1 MLNPGS
7 RQPPGA
13 NTARDPRLAAR
24 LGWLVAAPLLLLAAM
39 AYTGFDPRLLL
50 DPATLATL
58 GGFVGQFFPPSQ
70 QPDFLA
76 SLLRETVTTLAIAST
91 GTLLAMLLG
100 LPAALFTSRALD
112 RDTLCGDAVS
122 RPWRLLQHSLR
133 ALLVLLRG
141 VPDLVWALLLVRAA
155 GLGSLPGVLALG
167 LAYGGML
174 GKVYAEILE
183 AQPREPAAALAT
195 SGAGRLTIFGYAL
208 LPQAA
213 HELISYS
220 VYRWEC
226 AIRASA
232 VMGFVG
238 AGGLGLL
245 LDTAIRMLD
254 GGEVGAL
261 LLVFV
266 LLVALTETVSRLARL
281 AVESRRGGLL
291 LAGGFLA
298 LQGAA
303 FLWLWPQWQGNP
315 FDVGGV
321 LRFGGELLHPNLAP
335 AFLLQVGHGMLE
347 TLAQSALGTALAFL
361 GGALLAL
368 PASNRGPRWLRLP
381 VRLLLNFLRGTPD
394 LLWGAIAVLALSLGP
409 AAGVLA
415 LALHTSGVLGR
426 LFAQTLENLP
436 PEPEQALLLS
446 GAPPAARLAYG
457 LLPQALPQWI
467 AYSLYRWENNIRIAA
482 MLGLVGAGGLGQQL
496 YLALSLFQLH
506 NAATLIVAMLLLS
519 WGVEG
524 LSRRLRRGLE

>member
-1 MLNPGS
+1 MLTSSTHPL
-7 RQPPGA
+7 
-13 NTARDPRLAAR
+13 RDPRLAAR
-24 LGWLVAAPLLLLAAM
+24 LGWLIATPLLLLTAM
-39 AYTGFDPRLLL
+39 VYTGFDPRLLL
-50 DPATLATL
+50 DAATLATL
-58 GGFVGQFFPPSQ
+58 GSFVSQFFPPSHE
-70 QPDFLA
+70 PAFIA
-76 SLLRETVTTLAIAST
+76 SLLGETVTTLAVASS
-91 GTLLAMLLG
+91 GTLLAMLVG
-100 LPAALFTSRALD
+100 LPAALLTSRALD
-112 RDTLCGDAVS
+112 RDTLCGDAPT
-122 RPWRLLQHSLR
+122 RPWRALQHGLR
-133 ALLVLLRG
+133 GVMVILRG

-155 GLGSLPGVLALG
+155 GLGSLPAVLALG

-183 AQPREPAAALAT
+183 AQPREPAAALAA
-195 SGAGRLTIFGYAL
+195 SGAGRLACFAYAL

-245 LDTAIRMLD
+245 MDTAVRMLN

-261 LLVFV
+261 LLVFMI
-266 LLVALTETVSRLARL
+266 LVALTETVSRLARL
-281 AVESRRGGLL
+281 AVDSRRGGLL
-291 LAGGFLA
+291 LALGFVLLQAAA
-298 LQGAA
+298 LY
-303 FLWLWPQWQGNP
+303 WLWPQWQGSP
-315 FDVGGV
+315 FDVGGL
-321 LRFGGELLHPNLAP
+321 LRFAAELLHPNLAP
-335 AFLLQVGHGMLE
+335 AFLLTVASGMLE
-347 TLAQSALGTALAFL
+347 TLAQSALGTAFAFL

-368 PASNRGPRWLRLP
+368 PASQRGPRWLRTP
-381 VRLLLNFLRGTPD
+381 VRLLLNLLRGTPD

-436 PEPEQALLLS
+436 PEPEAALTTS
-446 GAPPAARLAYG
+446 GAAPMTRLAYG

-467 AYSLYRWENNIRIAA
+467 AYTLYRWENNIRIAA
-482 MLGLVGAGGLGQQL
+482 ILGLVGAGGLGQQL

-506 NAATLIVAMLLLS
+506 NAATLIAAMLLLS

-524 LSRRLRRGLE
+524 ISRWLRRGLE

>member
-1 MLNPGS
+1 MLNERAMPDRPGH
-7 RQPPGA
+7 
-13 NTARDPRLAAR
+13 ARDPALAAR
-24 LGWLVAAPLLLLAAM
+24 LGWLIATPLLLLAAM

-50 DPATLATL
+50 DANTLATL
-58 GGFVGQFFPPSQ
+58 GGFLRQFFPPSH

-76 SLLRETVTTLAIAST
+76 SLLQQTVTTLAVASL
-91 GTLLAMLLG
+91 GTLLAMLIG
-100 LPAALFTSRALD
+100 LPAALLTSRALD
-112 RDTLCGDAVS
+112 RDALCGDVPS
-122 RPWRLLQHSLR
+122 RPWRLLQGSLR
-133 ALLVLLRG
+133 ALMVILRG

-183 AQPREPAAALAT
+183 AQPREPAAALAA
-195 SGAGRLTIFGYAL
+195 SGAGRLSIFTWAL
-208 LPQAA
+208 LPQAM

-266 LLVALTETVSRLARL
+266 LLVALTELVSRLARL

-303 FLWLWPQWQGNP
+303 LYWLWPQWQGSP
-315 FDVGGV
+315 FNVGG
-321 LRFGGELLHPNLAP
+321 LLHFAGELLHLNLAP
-335 AFLLQVGHGMLE
+335 AFLLKVAGGMLE
-347 TLAQSALGTALAFL
+347 TLAQSALGTALAFI

-415 LALHTSGVLGR
+415 LAMHTSGVLGR

-436 PEPEQALLLS
+436 PEPEAALLLS
-446 GAPPAARLAYG
+446 GAPAPARLAYG

-467 AYSLYRWENNIRIAA
+467 AYTLYRWENNIRIAA
-482 MLGLVGAGGLGQQL
+482 ILGLVGAGGLGQQL
-496 YLALSLFQLH
+496 YLAMSLFQLR
-506 NAATLIVAMLLLS
+506 NAATLILAMLLLS
-519 WGVEG
+519 WGVEC
-524 LSRRLRRGLE
+524 LSRWLRRGLE

>member
-1 MLNPGS
+1 MLKSGTILITS
-7 RQPPGA
+7 
-13 NTARDPRLAAR
+13 RDPALAAR
-24 LGWLVAAPLLLLAAM
+24 LGWLLAAPLLLLAAM

-50 DPATLATL
+50 DAATLATL
-58 GGFVGQFFPPSQ
+58 GSFVGQFFPPSHE
-70 QPDFLA
+70 PAFVA
-76 SLLRETVTTLAIAST
+76 SLLRETVTTLAIASL
-91 GTLLAMLLG
+91 GSLIAMLIG
-100 LPAALFTSRALD
+100 LPVALLTSRALD
-112 RDTLCGDAVS
+112 RDALCGDAPS
-122 RPWRLLQHSLR
+122 RPWRLFQGSLR
-133 ALLVLLRG
+133 GLMVVLRG

-183 AQPREPAAALAT
+183 AQPREPAAALAA
-195 SGAGRLTIFGYAL
+195 SGASRLAVFGWAL
-208 LPQAA
+208 LPQAM

-245 LDTAIRMLD
+245 LDTAIRMLN

-266 LLVALTETVSRLARL
+266 LLVALTESISRLARL
-281 AVESRRGGLL
+281 AVESRRGGALFASGVMAL
-291 LAGGFLA
+291 LAAA
-298 LQGAA
+298 L
-303 FLWLWPQWQGNP
+303 LWLWPQWQDSP
-315 FDVGGV
+315 FDIGGV
-321 LRFGGELLHPNLAP
+321 LRFGSELLQPNLAP
-335 AFLLQVGHGMLE
+335 AFLLQVAGGMLE
-347 TLAQSALGTALAFL
+347 TLAQSALGTALAFI

-368 PASNRGPRWLRLP
+368 PASNRGPRWLRAP

-415 LALHTSGVLGR
+415 LAMHTSGVLGR

-436 PEPEQALLLS
+436 PEPEQALQLS
-446 GAPPAARLAYG
+446 GAPAAARLAYS

-467 AYSLYRWENNIRIAA
+467 AYALYRWENNIRIAA

-496 YLALSLFQLH
+496 YLALSLFQLK
-506 NAATLIVAMLLLS
+506 NAATLILAMLLLS
-519 WGVEG
+519 WGVEC
-524 LSRRLRRGLE
+524 LSRWLRQGLE